1 MYRNPLYNGDY
12 SEYNSLKNQQNKSII
27 TDKYSSRKLKQGVA
41 TEKVK
46 FYEYLTYQ
54 QPILDE
60 LIYVAERMRNENIQK
75 QKEDFDFIQ
84 KLKQE
89 REIRLKKASELQKDN
104 KEIKEEL
111 FGEVP
116 MPKDETPTMTSE
128 LEMEIP
134 DDYNKVM
141 ERLISEN
148 RKKEGYSKQQLE
160 MMKRKSERK
169 KTIEGAITSI
179 KEDINVI
186 NSVFKKEK
194 EMIAKDQEENLIEA
208 VSYEEEKRGRGRIPG
223 QPNEQTIERYQL
235 WKEGTGKKPKKRQ
248 IEMVE
253 AWLNKTTVA
262 SANYDQSVLT
272 GIPTESLETSS
283 GGKRGKKKKS
293 QTTLTL

>member
-27 TDKYSSRKLKQGVA
+27 TDKYSSRKLKQGIA
-41 TEKVK
+41 TEKIK

-54 QPILDE
+54 QPVLDE

-116 MPKDETPTMTSE
+116 IPKDETPTITSE
-128 LEMEIP
+128 LEMDFP

-141 ERLISEN
+141 EELIKKGNVQLMTPSET
-148 RKKEGYSKQQLE
+148 RKDE
-160 MMKRKSERK
+160 MKRRRDERNK
-169 KTIEGAITSI
+169 IVQQAIETV
-179 KEDINVI
+179 KEDMNVI
-186 NSVFKKEK
+186 NTFFKKQK
-194 EMIAKDQEENLIEA
+194 ETTAKDQKDNIIEA
-208 VSYEEEKRGRGRIPG
+208 VAYEEEKRGKGRTPG
-223 QPNEQTIERYQL
+223 QPNEQTIEKYQL
-235 WKEGTGKKPKKRQ
+235 WKEGTGKKPKKKQ

-262 SANYDQSVLT
+262 SANYDQSILT
-272 GIPTESLETSS
+272 GVPTQSLESPS
-283 GGKRGKKKKS
+283 GNKKSKKGQKKK
-293 QTTLTL
+293 